1 MESSPRPRGGRRIG
15 ADAGQ
20 PGAQGGG
27 RGLIVWGGFLGF
39 IYKHAHVTQP
49 SRRVPESIRKPS

>member
-1 MESSPRPRGGRRIG
+1 MG
-15 ADAGQ
+15 ADARR

-39 IYKHAHVTQP
+39 IYQHAHVTQP
-49 SRRVPESIRKPS
+49 SWRVPESIRRLY